1 MKYLVEDEGRGRK
14 GKDVAFLLG
23 DAVCFVASI
32 SLPRRRSGQLVTTQ
46 QGCGEGYD
54 YVNVCVCC

>member
-32 SLPRRRSGQLVTTQ
+32 SLP
-46 QGCGEGYD
+46 
-54 YVNVCVCC
+54 